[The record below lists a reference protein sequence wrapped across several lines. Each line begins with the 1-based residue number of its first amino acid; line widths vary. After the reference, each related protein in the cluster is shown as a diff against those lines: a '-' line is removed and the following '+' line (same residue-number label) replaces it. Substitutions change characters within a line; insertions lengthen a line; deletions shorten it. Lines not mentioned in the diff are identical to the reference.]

1 MGLFIVT
8 EELMK
13 EEEVKKIVTVV
24 DKCPVFF
31 KRNVNLFRLIVYLKM
46 RTEKHLYEINV
57 SSYLHVSA

>member
-1 MGLFIVT
+1 
-8 EELMK
+8 MK